1 MVSCVNSVCGKRFRR
16 AVLVASILVLSYLVT
31 CVPNA
36 GAADQAFQWWQPVY
50 TDFPI
55 LNKKLRGYI
64 ESNPRSND
72 GLEGLDIYIL
82 RSAIG
87 YKFRKNIEAY
97 AGYAYVN
104 DWIPTHVRENRTYQQ
119 FGYGQVLFKRIQ
131 VLHRFRTEQR
141 FFSDREGCS
150 SRLRYML
157 RLATPIRNTKWYV
170 VASDELFINTNS
182 LSSGPNAG
190 IDQNRLYGALGRQI
204 NQKVRVEIGY
214 QWQLINRS
222 DPIPDKANHQLMT
235 QAFISL

>member
-1 MVSCVNSVCGKRFRR
+1 MSGKRLWQAFLTASLI
-16 AVLVASILVLSYLVT
+16 AVLQFPISTQAA
-31 CVPNA
+31 C
-36 GAADQAFQWWQPVY
+36 AADQAFQWWQPVY
-50 TDFPI
+50 ADFPI
-55 LNKKLRGYI
+55 LNKKLRGYV

-82 RSAIG
+82 RSALG
-87 YKFRKNIEAY
+87 YKPRKNIEVY

-104 DWIPTHVRENRTYQQ
+104 DWIPTHIRENRVYQQ
-119 FGYGQVLFKRIQ
+119 FGYGQVLFKRLQ

-157 RLATPIRNTKWYV
+157 RLATPIRNTRWYV
-170 VASDELFINTNS
+170 VAADELFINTNS
-182 LSSGPNAG
+182 LSSGPNSG

-204 NQKVRVEIGY
+204 NQKVRVEVGY
-214 QWQLINRS
+214 QWQLINRT